1 MEHHTSQPIEE
12 GDIPNLFE
20 HIASTTDE
28 KTMLRLRETYHTYGA
43 PFVAFLLL
51 DDTKPEDPAIADK
64 FTANYI
70 STWDNFNDLLDN
82 ELDALGWADA
92 LAELYASQGIPSEL
106 LIWDRQLFASYVREI
121 YSIVLLDGRYHV
133 FYR

>member
-1 MEHHTSQPIEE
+1 MEHHTSQTPEE
-12 GDIPNLFE
+12 GNIPNLFE
-20 HIASTTDE
+20 HIASPTDE
-28 KTMLRLRETYHTYGA
+28 KTIHRLREAYHTYGA

-51 DDTKPEDPAIADK
+51 DDITPEDPAIADK

-70 STWDNFNDLLDN
+70 STWDNINDLLDN

-106 LIWDRQLFASYVREI
+106 LVWDRQLFASYVREV
-121 YSIVLLDGRYHV
+121 YSIVLLEGQYHV

>member
-1 MEHHTSQPIEE
+1 MEHRTSQLPEE
-12 GDIPNLFE
+12 GDVHNLLE

-28 KTMLRLRETYHTYGA
+28 NTTHRLREAYHTYGA
-43 PFVAFLLL
+43 SFVAFLLL
-51 DDTKPEDPAIADK
+51 DDITPEDPAIADK

-70 STWDNFNDLLDN
+70 STWDNFNQLLDN
-82 ELDALGWADA
+82 ELDVLGWADA

-106 LIWDRQLFASYVREI
+106 LVWDRQLFASYVREV
-121 YSIVLLDGRYHV
+121 YSIVHLDGHYHA

>member
-1 MEHHTSQPIEE
+1 MEHHTKRPAKE
-12 GDIPNLFE
+12 GDIHNLLE
-20 HIASTTDE
+20 HITSTTDE
-28 KTMLRLRETYHTYGA
+28 KATHRLHEAYHTYGV

-51 DDTKPEDPAIADK
+51 DDTAPEDPAIADK

-70 STWDNFNDLLDN
+70 SPWDNFNQLLDN
-82 ELDALGWADA
+82 ELDVLGWADA

-106 LIWDRQLFASYVREI
+106 LIWDRQLFASYVREV
-121 YSIVLLDGRYHV
+121 YSIVHLDGHYHA

>member
-1 MEHHTSQPIEE
+1 MEHHTSQPAEE
-12 GDIPNLFE
+12 GDIYNLLE
-20 HIASTTDE
+20 HIVSNTDE
-28 KTMLRLRETYHTYGA
+28 KAMLRLREAYQTYGV

-51 DDTKPEDPAIADK
+51 DDTNTEDPAITDK

-70 STWDNFNDLLDN
+70 STWDNLNDLLDN

-106 LIWDRQLFASYVREI
+106 LVWDRQLFASYVREV
-121 YSIVLLDGRYHV
+121 YSIVHLDGRYHV

>member
-1 MEHHTSQPIEE
+1 MEHHTSQPTQE
-12 GDIPNLFE
+12 GDIPNLLE
-20 HIASTTDE
+20 HISSTTDE
-28 KTMLRLRETYHTYGA
+28 KAADRLCSAYQAYGT

-51 DDTKPEDPAIADK
+51 DDTRPDDPAIADK

-70 STWDNFNDLLDN
+70 STWDNINDLLDN

-106 LIWDRQLFASYVREI
+106 LVWDRQLFASYVREV
-121 YSIVLLDGRYHV
+121 YSIVHLDGHYYV

>member
-1 MEHHTSQPIEE
+1 MEHHTSQPTQE
-12 GDIPNLFE
+12 GDIPNLLE

-28 KTMLRLRETYHTYGA
+28 KTTHRLYEAYHTYGA

-51 DDTKPEDPAIADK
+51 DDITPEDPAIADK

-70 STWDNFNDLLDN
+70 STWDNFNQLLDN

-106 LIWDRQLFASYVREI
+106 LVWDRQLFASYVREV
-121 YSIVLLDGRYHV
+121 YSIVHLEGCYHV